1 MTIPVV
7 KALADKSPFQM
18 KLIKNDLRTLMT
30 QESLS
35 NLSLLSIK
43 CKSYG
48 NIDYNNIIS
57 VFCWNEEKVKPYG

>member
-7 KALADKSPFQM
+7 RALADKSPFQM

-43 CKSYG
+43 CKLYG